1 MHASTW
7 SRMHRDTFGPGRVV
21 KYVGVGGSKVWMS
34 MGVGVGKPG
43 RFEVAAG
50 GTISLDGGLVSLRL
64 VLVVTPN

>member
-1 MHASTW
+1 
-7 SRMHRDTFGPGRVV
+7 
-21 KYVGVGGSKVWMS
+21 MS